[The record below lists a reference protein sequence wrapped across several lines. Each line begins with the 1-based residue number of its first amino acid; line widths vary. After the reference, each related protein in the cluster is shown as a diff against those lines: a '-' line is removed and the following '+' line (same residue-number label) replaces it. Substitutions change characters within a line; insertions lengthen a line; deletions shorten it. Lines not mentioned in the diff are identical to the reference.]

1 MENAAFM
8 KRIKFVTDTVADIP
22 AELLEKYDIAV
33 VPTFVN
39 YGGQSFAD
47 DGKELDRAAFYDELP
62 TMTTHAT
69 TAAPPPAL
77 AEETLNRHFEGAD
90 HLIAIVTPA
99 KLSATYNSFR
109 IGGAGLP
116 ADRFTLID
124 SGQLAMAMGWQVII
138 GSEVAAQTGSVEA
151 TVDAIE
157 RVQKNQALY
166 CALQTME
173 YLRRS
178 GRVGWA
184 AAGLG
189 ALLQIKPI
197 LRVHDGE
204 VHPAA
209 RIRTFN
215 KAVDFLVDTIR
226 QQGTLDQLAI
236 LHANNLD
243 GALEIKERVKDIL
256 PPDTMI
262 TAVGPTLGVHIGP
275 GSLGFCSV
283 SATWKA

>member
-1 MENAAFM
+1 MTFT
-8 KRIKFVTDTVADIP
+8 KIKFVTDSVADLP
-22 AELLEKYDIAV
+22 QELIERYDIAV

-39 YGGQSFAD
+39 YDGQSFAD
-47 DGKELDRAAFYDELP
+47 DGKELDREKFYEDLP
-62 TMTTHAT
+62 SMPTHAT

-77 AEETLNRHFEGAD
+77 AEETLNRHFVGAD

-116 ADRFTLID
+116 ADRFSLVD
-124 SGQLAMAMGWQVII
+124 SGQVALGMGWQVAIAA
-138 GSEVAAQTGSVEA
+138 EVAAQTGSVEA
-151 TVDAIE
+151 TIDAIQ

-166 CALQTME
+166 CALATME

-197 LRVHDGE
+197 VQVEDGE
-204 VHPAA
+204 VRPAA
-209 RIRTFN
+209 RIRTFG
-215 KAVDFLVDTIR
+215 KAVDFLIECIR
-226 QQGTLDQLAI
+226 QQGTLDRLAI
-236 LHANNLD
+236 IHTNNLE
-243 GALEIKERVKDIL
+243 GALDIKERVKDIL
-256 PPDTMI
+256 PEETVI
-262 TAVGPTLGVHIGP
+262 TSVGPTLGVHIGP
-275 GSLGFCSV
+275 GSLGFASV

>member
-1 MENAAFM
+1 M
-8 KRIKFVTDTVADIP
+8 KIKFVTDTVADLP
-22 AELLEKYDIAV
+22 SELVERYDIAV

-47 DGKELDRAAFYDELP
+47 DGKELDREAFYRDLP
-62 TMTTHAT
+62 NLSSHAT

-77 AEETLNRHFEGAD
+77 AEETLQRHFEGAD

-116 ADRFTLID
+116 ADRYTLID
-124 SGQLAMAMGWQVII
+124 SGQLAMAMGWQLII
-138 GSEVAAQTGSVEA
+138 GAEVAAQTGNVQA
-151 TVDAIE
+151 TIDAIQ
-157 RVQKNQALY
+157 RVQRNQVLY
-166 CALQTME
+166 CGLATME

-184 AAGLG
+184 SASIG

-197 LRVHDGE
+197 LQVVDGE
-204 VHPAA
+204 VKPAA
-209 RIRTFN
+209 RIRTFS
-215 KAVDFLVDTIR
+215 KAVDFLVDMIR
-226 QQGTLDQLAI
+226 QQGTLDKMAI
-236 LHANNLD
+236 IHSNNLE
-243 GALEIKERVKDIL
+243 GALDIKDRVKDIL
-256 PPDTMI
+256 PKETLVTNI
-262 TAVGPTLGVHIGP
+262 GPTLGVHIGP
-275 GSLGFCSV
+275 GSLGFASV

>member
-1 MENAAFM
+1 MTFS
-8 KRIKFVTDTVADIP
+8 KIKLVTDSVADLP
-22 AELLEKYDIAV
+22 QELLDRYDIAV

-39 YGGQSFAD
+39 YDGRSFAD
-47 DGKELDRAAFYDELP
+47 DGVELDRGTFYQVLP
-62 TMTTHAT
+62 TMATHAT

-77 AEETLNRHFEGAD
+77 AEETLHRHIEGAD

-116 ADRFTLID
+116 ADKFTLID
-124 SGQLAMAMGWQVII
+124 SGQVAMAMGWQVVIAA
-138 GSEVAAQTGSVEA
+138 EVATQTGSVEA
-151 TVDAIE
+151 TLDAIQ

-166 CALQTME
+166 CALATME
-173 YLRRS
+173 FLRRS

-184 AAGLG
+184 TAGLG

-197 LRVHDGE
+197 VQVHDGE
-204 VHPAA
+204 VRPAA

-215 KAVDFLVDTIR
+215 KAVDFLIDSIR
-226 QQGTLDQLAI
+226 EQGTLDRLAI
-236 LHANNLD
+236 VHTDNLD
-243 GALEIKERVKDIL
+243 GALEMKERVIDIL
-256 PPDTMI
+256 PKETI
-262 TAVGPTLGVHIGP
+262 IAKVGPTLGVHIGP
-275 GSLGFCSV
+275 GSLGFASV

>member
-1 MENAAFM
+1 M
-8 KRIKFVTDTVADIP
+8 KIKFVTDTVADLP
-22 AELLEKYDIAV
+22 QELIEKYDIAV

-47 DGKELDRAAFYDELP
+47 DGRELDREKFYDELP
-62 TMTTHAT
+62 TMTSHAT

-77 AEETLNRHFEGAD
+77 AEETLSRHFEGAD
-90 HLIAIVTPA
+90 HLFAIVTPA

-109 IGGAGLP
+109 IGGSGLP
-116 ADRFTLID
+116 ADKFTLID
-124 SGQLAMAMGWQVII
+124 SGQLAMAMGWQVVI
-138 GSEVAAQTGSVEA
+138 GAEVAAQTGSVEA
-151 TVDAIE
+151 TVDAIQ

-197 LRVHDGE
+197 LRIHDGE

-215 KAVDFLVDTIR
+215 KAVDFMIDTIR
-226 QQGTLDQLAI
+226 QQGVLDRLAI

-243 GALEIKERVKDIL
+243 GALEIRERVKDIL
-256 PPDTMI
+256 PQETI
-262 TAVGPTLGVHIGP
+262 VTSVGPTLGVHIGP
-275 GSLGFCSV
+275 GSLGFASV

>member
-1 MENAAFM
+1 MALM
-8 KRIKFVTDTVADIP
+8 KIKFVTDTVADLP
-22 AELLEKYDIAV
+22 SELVERYDIAV

-47 DGKELDRAAFYDELP
+47 DGKELDREAFYRDLP
-62 TMTTHAT
+62 NLSSHAT

-77 AEETLNRHFEGAD
+77 AEETLQRHFEGAD

-116 ADRFTLID
+116 ADRYTLID
-124 SGQLAMAMGWQVII
+124 SGQLAMAMGWQLII
-138 GSEVAAQTGSVEA
+138 GAEVAAQTGNVQA
-151 TVDAIE
+151 TIDAIQ
-157 RVQKNQALY
+157 RVQRNQVLY
-166 CALQTME
+166 CGLATME

-184 AAGLG
+184 SASIG

-197 LRVHDGE
+197 LQVVDGE
-204 VHPAA
+204 VKPAA
-209 RIRTFN
+209 RIRTFS
-215 KAVDFLVDTIR
+215 KAVDFLVDMIR
-226 QQGTLDQLAI
+226 QQGTLDKMAI
-236 LHANNLD
+236 IHSNNLE
-243 GALEIKERVKDIL
+243 GALDIKDRVKDIL
-256 PPDTMI
+256 PKETLVTNI
-262 TAVGPTLGVHIGP
+262 GPTLGVHIGP
-275 GSLGFCSV
+275 GSLGFASV

>member
-1 MENAAFM
+1 M
-8 KRIKFVTDTVADIP
+8 KIKFVTDTVADLP
-22 AELLEKYDIAV
+22 SELVERYDIAV

-47 DGKELDRAAFYDELP
+47 DGKELDREAFYRDLP
-62 TMTTHAT
+62 NLSSHAT

-77 AEETLNRHFEGAD
+77 AEETLQRHFEGAD

-116 ADRFTLID
+116 ADCYTLID
-124 SGQLAMAMGWQVII
+124 SGQLAMAMGWQLII
-138 GSEVAAQTGSVEA
+138 GAEVAAQTGNVQA
-151 TVDAIE
+151 TIDAIQ
-157 RVQKNQALY
+157 RVQRNQVLY
-166 CALQTME
+166 CGLATME

-184 AAGLG
+184 SASIG

-197 LRVHDGE
+197 LQVVDGE
-204 VHPAA
+204 VKPAA
-209 RIRTFN
+209 RIRTFS
-215 KAVDFLVDTIR
+215 KAVDFLVDMIR
-226 QQGTLDQLAI
+226 QQGTLDKMAI
-236 LHANNLD
+236 IHSNNLE
-243 GALEIKERVKDIL
+243 GALDIKDRVKDIL
-256 PPDTMI
+256 PKETLVTNI
-262 TAVGPTLGVHIGP
+262 GPTLGVHIGP
-275 GSLGFCSV
+275 GSLGFASV

>member
-1 MENAAFM
+1 MAVT
-8 KRIKFVTDTVADIP
+8 KIKFVTDTVADLPTEMI
-22 AELLEKYDIAV
+22 ERYDIAV

-47 DGKELDRAAFYDELP
+47 DGKELDREAFYRELP
-62 TMTTHAT
+62 TMSTHAT

-77 AEETLNRHFEGAD
+77 AEETLQRHFEGAD

-116 ADRFTLID
+116 ADRYTLID
-124 SGQLAMAMGWQVII
+124 SGQLAMGLGWQVVT
-138 GSEVAAQTGSVEA
+138 GAEVASQTGSVQA
-151 TVDAIE
+151 TIDAIQ

-166 CALQTME
+166 CGLATME

-184 AAGLG
+184 SAGIG

-197 LRVHDGE
+197 LQVIDGE
-204 VHPAA
+204 VKPAA
-209 RIRTFN
+209 RIRTFS
-215 KAVDFLVDTIR
+215 KAVDFLIDMIQ
-226 QQGTLDQLAI
+226 QQGTLDKMAI
-236 LHANNLD
+236 IHSNNLE
-243 GALEIKERVKDIL
+243 GALEIKERVKQIL
-256 PPDTMI
+256 PKDTI
-262 TAVGPTLGVHIGP
+262 VTNIGPTLGVHIGP
-275 GSLGFCSV
+275 GSLGFASV